1 MLYGRERRRNH
12 RLPFSL
18 FIIAVLLAL
27 FALVTPARLPSTINP
42 GSVSVPVATATSTAL
57 PAPTDVHGGTI
68 VFTCTRQDINQI
80 CMVRADGS
88 GYEQLT
94 AGASHSYYPA
104 VSPDGDQI
112 IFAAN
117 QYDMFDLYRL
127 APGVIEGARTRR
139 SRLKRLTDYIGNAFS
154 PSFSPD
160 GKRVVFVNRVA
171 ERPAALWTM
180 GSNGEDPHPIYSPP
194 NDVVGAA
201 WAPDGLKVAFAMPVQ
216 NSFAYE
222 IFLLDLGNIEA
233 PPQSV
238 PREIRDIGGSIS
250 WSPLQED
257 VLIFAGPAAAREI
270 FRLDLAT
277 GKTTQLT
284 FGGNN
289 ASPAYSPDGQYI
301 VFNSLRNGGQ
311 ADLYIM
317 RADGHSMRR
326 LTDHPEPDWQ
336 PQWGP

>member
-1 MLYGRERRRNH
+1 
-12 RLPFSL
+12 
-18 FIIAVLLAL
+18 
-27 FALVTPARLPSTINP
+27 
-42 GSVSVPVATATSTAL
+42 
-57 PAPTDVHGGTI
+57 
-68 VFTCTRQDINQI
+68 
-80 CMVRADGS
+80 
-88 GYEQLT
+88 
-94 AGASHSYYPA
+94 
-104 VSPDGDQI
+104 
-112 IFAAN
+112 
-117 QYDMFDLYRL
+117 
-127 APGVIEGARTRR
+127 
-139 SRLKRLTDYIGNAFS
+139 
-154 PSFSPD
+154 
-160 GKRVVFVNRVA
+160 
-171 ERPAALWTM
+171 M